1 MFESLRANSRI
12 KRMLSAESLADES
25 TCLVRAMACGD
36 EEALS
41 AFYER
46 FGRYVFSYLLG
57 RLSDAQ
63 LAEEALQDVMVAVW
77 RGARGFRGASSVQT
91 WVLTIAR
98 RIAIR
103 AQNRVRADALPLNEE
118 SALPD
123 APDSSP
129 AELRE
134 ALRRLPADQREALE
148 LVFYHGLSGAEAA
161 RVLGVAEGTVK
172 SRLHRAKV
180 ALRELMDL
188 ST

>member
-1 MFESLRANSRI
+1 MFESLKAGTRI
-12 KRMLSAESLADES
+12 KRMLSAGALADES

-46 FGRYVFSYLLG
+46 YGRYLFSYLLG
-57 RLSDAQ
+57 RLADTQ
-63 LAEEALQDVMVAVW
+63 LAEEALQDVMIAVW

-103 AQNRVRADALPLNEE
+103 TQARSRSETVTLNEE
-118 SALPD
+118 IALRD
-123 APDSSP
+123 APDSGP

-134 ALRRLPADQREALE
+134 ALRRLPPDQRETLE

-161 RVLGVAEGTVK
+161 HVLGVAEGTIK
-172 SRLHRAKV
+172 SRLHRAK
-180 ALRELMDL
+180 ATLREWMDL
-188 ST
+188 HD